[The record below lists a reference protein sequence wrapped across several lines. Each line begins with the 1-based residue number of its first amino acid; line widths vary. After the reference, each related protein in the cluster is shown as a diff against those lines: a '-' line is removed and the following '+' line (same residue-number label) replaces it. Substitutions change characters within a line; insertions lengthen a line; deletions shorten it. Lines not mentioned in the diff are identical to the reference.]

1 MAGSVNNDI
10 ILIDDDTSSTATPTI
25 TRSPLMSILTHM
37 EMDPTS
43 QDAWIDRALVKFGHP
58 GSSSLLDIFKNEEKK
73 QIGGFIDT
81 PIGPDT
87 FNTVIAPPQAGKTQ
101 QILFSVMEAAY
112 DMGVLSVIGV
122 MNSILETPRFRA
134 TADKINLIISRVA
147 GEMGIPLENTPVLR
161 IFDDGS
167 TVTYGRALAA
177 WGKGSNVIPVFVVM
191 MNNVKFNRFQED
203 LLVAISGTVGRDDKG
218 RRKIM
223 LVVDEA
229 DLQYKTENNSSQLE
243 KSIFS
248 RKISLGG
255 DHFDSLY
262 GAFTTIINVTA
273 TPQAI
278 ATGDVDFGGRRPV
291 VYEPEP
297 SSTNFQYHKK
307 PLWKNKIIT
316 RVTTDSKEEMYED
329 MVKDENNRIALVY
342 ESANCK
348 VSGRSTAA
356 SSTAKDLSEYP
367 GLVTFAWSS
376 NKIEIF
382 TADRYW
388 IDLFDGAEQGVFTR
402 KPLDKGV
409 VSFTG
414 TKSISSYPDVIHYMS
429 GRTAGT
435 PRCKFI
441 LFAKE
446 MTDRAIPVKGK
457 GHEWPLTDM
466 WIEAPKIPQEARVQ
480 VCGRL
485 AGIDPIGTV
494 KKLWCSE
501 EEHEIHKKAIDTVQ
515 YIVDKLFSKGIGAR
529 EAIEKTRK
537 TLVDLTEDTPIVSK
551 IVVDEEGAISHLGG
565 VRISRPS
572 AGKRV
577 RDMAVE
583 TKRMVKDKKM
593 KLESETYDSG
603 IAHAEVPAY
612 SDASIVSDE
621 VEVSVGP
628 LVDPDT
634 LAQMREASAGESGL
648 GVVGAIKEVI
658 RDNGGSVESHRVP
671 TDMASRDSF
680 PDGLSFSPAAF
691 LKFLIR
697 EKMDLLV
704 SNGIRYSNNVFS
716 EL

>member
-1 MAGSVNNDI
+1 
-10 ILIDDDTSSTATPTI
+10 
-25 TRSPLMSILTHM
+25 
-37 EMDPTS
+37 
-43 QDAWIDRALVKFGHP
+43 
-58 GSSSLLDIFKNEEKK
+58 
-73 QIGGFIDT
+73 
-81 PIGPDT
+81 
-87 FNTVIAPPQAGKTQ
+87 
-101 QILFSVMEAAY
+101 
-112 DMGVLSVIGV
+112 
-122 MNSILETPRFRA
+122 
-134 TADKINLIISRVA
+134 
-147 GEMGIPLENTPVLR
+147 
-161 IFDDGS
+161 
-167 TVTYGRALAA
+167 
-177 WGKGSNVIPVFVVM
+177 M

-402 KPLDKGV
+402 KPL
-409 VSFTG
+409 
-414 TKSISSYPDVIHYMS
+414 
-429 GRTAGT
+429 
-435 PRCKFI
+435 

>member
-1 MAGSVNNDI
+1 V
-10 ILIDDDTSSTATPTI
+10 LSSN
-25 TRSPLMSILTHM
+25 S
-37 EMDPTS
+37 
-43 QDAWIDRALVKFGHP
+43 
-58 GSSSLLDIFKNEEKK
+58 
-73 QIGGFIDT
+73 DT

-147 GEMGIPLENTPVLR
+147 GAMGIPLENTPVLR

-402 KPLDKGV
+402 KPLSCPGMRTSGGDRSYRNGEETV
-409 VSFTG
+409 VLG
-414 TKSISSYPDVIHYMS
+414 GGARD
-429 GRTAGT
+429 
-435 PRCKFI
+435 
-441 LFAKE
+441 
-446 MTDRAIPVKGK
+446 
-457 GHEWPLTDM
+457 
-466 WIEAPKIPQEARVQ
+466 PQEGYRYRPVHRGQ
-480 VCGRL
+480 
-485 AGIDPIGTV
+485 
-494 KKLWCSE
+494 
-501 EEHEIHKKAIDTVQ
+501 AIF
-515 YIVDKLFSKGIGAR
+515 KRHWSKG
-529 EAIEKTRK
+529 
-537 TLVDLTEDTPIVSK
+537 
-551 IVVDEEGAISHLGG
+551 
-565 VRISRPS
+565 
-572 AGKRV
+572 
-577 RDMAVE
+577 
-583 TKRMVKDKKM
+583 
-593 KLESETYDSG
+593 
-603 IAHAEVPAY
+603 
-612 SDASIVSDE
+612 
-621 VEVSVGP
+621 
-628 LVDPDT
+628 
-634 LAQMREASAGESGL
+634 
-648 GVVGAIKEVI
+648 
-658 RDNGGSVESHRVP
+658 SHRENAQDTCGSHGGYTYSVQ
-671 TDMASRDSF
+671 DS
-680 PDGLSFSPAAF
+680 S
-691 LKFLIR
+691 
-697 EKMDLLV
+697 
-704 SNGIRYSNNVFS
+704 
-716 EL
+716 